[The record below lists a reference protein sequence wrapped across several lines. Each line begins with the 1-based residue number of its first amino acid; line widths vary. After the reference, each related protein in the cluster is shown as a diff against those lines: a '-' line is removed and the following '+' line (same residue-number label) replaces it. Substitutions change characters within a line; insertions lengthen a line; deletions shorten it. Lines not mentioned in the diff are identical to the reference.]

1 MQNRIEGL
9 KDMNGKTVYM
19 FPGQGSQSVGMRS
32 KLGAM
37 SEEQKEIFSTAD
49 YILGFPLSALI
60 DTGPDEE
67 LTRTSNTQPA
77 LLVMGLAFGRALD
90 ERDNRADIVMG
101 HSLGEYSA
109 LVHSSVIDFKDAIR
123 IVRKRGELMEK
134 AVKNTPGKMAAV
146 IGAERDK
153 LESVI
158 LECKNDGVIEI
169 TNFNSPLQVVLS
181 GEIAAVDRAVTMINE
196 GGNGKAVELN
206 VSAPFH
212 SSLMKPVAEE
222 FSRFIADFSFKRPRV
237 QFIDNVTGLTEMDPE
252 NIRKKLVLQLSSPVQ
267 WERSV
272 LTACES
278 GATAFIESGPG
289 TVLTG
294 LVKRT
299 VKDQKILSG
308 EKLLKKA

>member
-1 MQNRIEGL
+1 M
-9 KDMNGKTVYM
+9 DMSGKIVYM

-37 SEEQKEIFSTAD
+37 SEEQKEVFSTAD

-60 DTGPDEE
+60 DAGPDEE

-109 LVHSSVIDFKDAIR
+109 LVHSGVIDFKDAVR

-153 LESVI
+153 LESII

-169 TNFNSPLQVVLS
+169 TNFNSPLQVVIS
-181 GEIAAVDRAVTMINE
+181 GEIAAVDRAVSMINE
-196 GGNGKAVELN
+196 RGNGKAVELN

-212 SSLMKPVAEE
+212 SSLMKPVADE
-222 FSRFIADFSFKRPRV
+222 FSRFIADFSFTRPRV
-237 QFIDNVTGLTEMDPE
+237 QFIDNVTGLTETDPE

-272 LTACES
+272 QTACEA
-278 GATAFIESGPG
+278 GATVFIESGPG
-289 TVLTG
+289 VVLTG
-294 LVKRT
+294 LVKRI
-299 VKDQKILSG
+299 VKDQKIFSG
-308 EKLLKKA
+308 EKLLKQT

>member
-1 MQNRIEGL
+1 M
-9 KDMNGKTVYM
+9 DGKTVYM

-77 LLVMGLAFGRALD
+77 LLVMGMAFSRALD
-90 ERDNRADIVMG
+90 ARNNRAEIVMG
-101 HSLGEYSA
+101 HSLGEYAA
-109 LVHSSVIDFKDAIR
+109 LVYSGVIGFKDAVR
-123 IVRKRGELMEK
+123 VVRKRGELMEK
-134 AVKNTPGKMAAV
+134 AVKSTPGKMAAV
-146 IGAERDK
+146 IGAERDR

-158 LECKNDGVIEI
+158 RECGSEGVIEI
-169 TNFNSPLQVVLS
+169 TNFNSPVQVVLS
-181 GEIAAVDRAVTMINE
+181 GEIRAVDRAVRMINE

-212 SSLMKPVAEE
+212 SSLMKPVADE
-222 FSRFIADFSFKRPRV
+222 FSRFLAEFPFSRPRM
-237 QFIDNVTGLTEMDPE
+237 QFIDNVTGLMETEPE
-252 NIRKKLVLQLSSPVQ
+252 QIRKKLVLQLSSPVQ

-272 LTACES
+272 LTASEA
-278 GATAFIESGPG
+278 GAGTFIESGPG
-289 TVLTG
+289 AVLSG
-294 LVKRT
+294 LVKRI
-299 VKDQKILSG
+299 VKDKKIVSG
-308 EKLLKKA
+308 EKLLKDS